1 MNCQEFRLAHLEFSD
16 GTLAPEIAAEARSHL
31 EVCTSCARFDCLVRR
46 ATLVARNLQPESPR
60 SGAHA
65 RVMARVRE
73 DAGRRRQRR
82 AALLAG
88 AAIAASIAILAA
100 AVGFGRARVPATP
113 VVAMHPAAQAPAPVA
128 PIMIPRY
135 PAMRRDFS
143 FAAGNPALSMMALPA
158 SGRARFADAPVPIF
172 LTRR

>member
-16 GTLAPEIAAEARSHL
+16 GTLAPGIAAEARSHL
-31 EVCTSCARFDCLVRR
+31 EVCASCARFDCLVRR
-46 ATLVARNLQPESPR
+46 ATLVARNLHSEPPR
-60 SGAHA
+60 PGAHA

-73 DAGRRRQRR
+73 DMGRRRQRR

-88 AAIAASIAILAA
+88 AATAASIAVLAA
-100 AVGFGRARVPATP
+100 AFGFGRARVQATP
-113 VVAMHPAAQAPAPVA
+113 VAAVLPAAPAPVA

-158 SGRARFADAPVPIF
+158 SGRVRFADAQVPTF